1 MSVSGKKK
9 RKKKRRLLH
18 SSEIKA
24 LYRAEKAILLS
35 LLRSSSAASCHSL
48 GAFLSMISIY
58 RTQEVLH
65 RLREVSQHQ
74 VPAPSRTKSLN
85 CHKITCCPHDYSH
98 YCLHEQE
105 ASVREGCWVHV
116 YQAASKPFNWSDDRW
131 KGIKSGVDY
140 SGWSTKLN
148 SGGGR
153 RKTRRRNDVSSLND
167 VSEFCSCYSLH
178 ATKNKP
184 YSRVGGKKSISYC
197 CEAPLNTNNACK
209 AQSTGGERQRARGMD
224 ECSWHCEGDGRRGG
238 DDIAEKREGGQCAEE
253 KRMIQ
258 ARGNQ
263 ICWKHVCMSGTFP
276 LRLHRH
282 DVQCYQTCF
291 DIGASRLVL
300 R

>member
-1 MSVSGKKK
+1 MSHLKAFEHDLLTLLSVSPLHWRINHLHHYCTATQQHLKRCQSVEKGKEKE
-9 RKKKRRLLH
+9 KKRRLLH

-184 YSRVGGKKSISYC
+184 YSRVGGEKKHFI
-197 CEAPLNTNNACK
+197 LLR
-209 AQSTGGERQRARGMD
+209 STLE
-224 ECSWHCEGDGRRGG
+224 
-238 DDIAEKREGGQCAEE
+238 
-253 KRMIQ
+253 
-258 ARGNQ
+258 
-263 ICWKHVCMSGTFP
+263 
-276 LRLHRH
+276 
-282 DVQCYQTCF
+282 Y
-291 DIGASRLVL
+291 
-300 R
+300 